1 MMAPIGLYLAEFS
14 PQAPPPSLETEA
26 FPDLAAF
33 DQDGGASEDD
43 LSSKLEQARRDGFE
57 EGAAS
62 VQEALATQAAALERQ
77 HAEQLH
83 AERLRWSETEG
94 AMLAELLRSGLGGL
108 EDRIADSLVD
118 VLQPFM
124 VRETRLKVVAD
135 LREAI
140 ASLIANG
147 PGAAIRVSGPAD
159 LVESFSDISGVEI
172 LVAET
177 PEVTLLV
184 GDTTIRS
191 QIQSWAD
198 VLATHGMEA

>member
-1 MMAPIGLYLAEFS
+1 MMSPIGLYLAEFS
-14 PQAPPPSLETEA
+14 PQAPPPNLEAEA
-26 FPDLAAF
+26 FTDLAAF
-33 DQDGGASEDD
+33 DPEGGATEDD
-43 LSSKLEQARRDGFE
+43 LSSKLEQARREGVED
-57 EGAAS
+57 GAAS
-62 VQEALATQAAALERQ
+62 VQEALAAQAAALEQQ

-108 EDRIADSLVD
+108 EDRIADALVD
-118 VLQPFM
+118 ILQPFM

-147 PGAAIRVSGPAD
+147 PGAAIRVSGPED
-159 LVESFSDISGVEI
+159 LVASFSDIAGVEI
-172 LVAET
+172 LAAET
-177 PEVTLLV
+177 AEVTLLV

-198 VLATHGMEA
+198 VLTAHAAEA